1 MGAEHAEGSE
11 SSGMGQTTSEGQMAA
26 GNSGSEMVS
35 LGTTG
40 IQVSPLGMGT
50 WQWGDMAFWGY
61 GRGYGQTEVEA
72 AYAVSRAAGINFFD
86 TAEIYG
92 RGTSERILGRLV
104 RGDDDSSQVVVASKF
119 APLPQRLSARSITA
133 ALDASLARLGVQRLD
148 LYYVHWN
155 VGLIAL
161 DRLMNTLAD
170 AVEAGKIRAIGVSNY
185 GERKLC
191 RAHTLL
197 ARRGLPLAA
206 NQVHYS
212 LLHRAPERGGV
223 LAACR
228 ELDVRLVAYSPLE
241 QGVLTGKYHR
251 GEGRASAARRLYAGR
266 YLRQLEAS
274 RPLIALLERIGAAH
288 DKTPGQVALRWL
300 IQQGAVPIPGA
311 KNAAQATANAGAL
324 GWQLTENELKQ
335 LTEMRIA

>member
-1 MGAEHAEGSE
+1 MAGEG
-11 SSGMGQTTSEGQMAA
+11 
-26 GNSGSEMVS
+26 EMVA
-35 LGTTG
+35 LGKSG
-40 IQVSPLGMGT
+40 IQVSALGTGT
-50 WQWGDMAFWGY
+50 WQWGDQALWGY
-61 GRGYGQTEVEA
+61 GRGYGREEVEA
-72 AYAVSRAAGINFFD
+72 AYAASRAAGITFFD

-104 RGDDDSSQVVVASKF
+104 RDDADPTPVVVASKF
-119 APLPQRLSARSITA
+119 APLPQRLSARSVTM
-133 ALDASLARLGVQRLD
+133 ALDASLARLGLPHID
-148 LYYVHWN
+148 LYYVHWH

-161 DRLMNTLAD
+161 DTLMNALAD
-170 AVEAGKIRAIGVSNY
+170 AVEAGKVRAIGVSNY
-185 GERKLC
+185 GERKLR
-191 RAHTLL
+191 RAHALL

-212 LLHRAPERGGV
+212 LLHRAPERNGV

-251 GEGRASAARRLYAGR
+251 GEGHASAARRLYAGR
-266 YLRQLEAS
+266 PLRHLEAS

-311 KNAAQATANAGAL
+311 KNAAQAAANAGAL
-324 GWQLTENELKQ
+324 GWALSDRELMQ
-335 LTEMRIA
+335 LTEMRIG